1 VEKQG
6 DPNTHVATH
15 YAGASTRPNV
25 VVLPSGVVKSITRT
39 SGQQLTNNVEEVRIG
54 ASGSA
59 VRRVSWRELLD

>member
-1 VEKQG
+1 
-6 DPNTHVATH
+6 
-15 YAGASTRPNV
+15 V